1 MAEFVVAPKIVITV
15 PTESK
20 GIDIPALTMRIIKVA
35 QKFQHLLNFYSFKP
49 ATSSIESFVGRT
61 QNGVAK
67 ATTISTANCA
77 IKITTGRL
85 PLSPEA
91 S

>member
-35 QKFQHLLNFYSFKP
+35 QKF
-49 ATSSIESFVGRT
+49 
-61 QNGVAK
+61 
-67 ATTISTANCA
+67 
-77 IKITTGRL
+77 
-85 PLSPEA
+85 
-91 S
+91 